1 MILEIILCATVA
13 GLYVLGKWQGE
24 AVLEA
29 ANAYLIEVGES
40 PMEGMEEVMMT
51 WGWPIATV
59 VAMYNES
66 KDGTN
71 DGE

>member
-1 MILEIILCATVA
+1 MIELVLLGVVA

-29 ANAYLIEVGES
+29 SNAYLES
-40 PMEGMEEVMMT
+40 INEEPMEGLDAAMMT
-51 WGWPIATV
+51 WGWPIATI
-59 VAMYNES
+59 VAMYQMAKE
-66 KDGTN
+66 GTS